1 MPEKLHEQMDLFE
14 EVTYYSIRLKFRI
27 PNALMP
33 ITVSRMMNANT
44 EPEICGNQNLKK
56 MTEASASEQIVRIP
70 EANTS
75 KAPPHCSCGIRTN
88 KAYLADVLYPVI
100 LLL

>member
-1 MPEKLHEQMDLFE
+1 
-14 EVTYYSIRLKFRI
+14 
-27 PNALMP
+27 
-33 ITVSRMMNANT
+33 MNANT
-44 EPEICGNQNLKK
+44 ELEICGNQNLKK

-75 KAPPHCSCGIRTN
+75 KAPPIVGIRTN

-100 LLL
+100 LL